1 LHYLPTFDE
10 KPVPPWTREDF
21 QGGFGKRK
29 PTHAGAPHHL
39 SQADF
44 WGFSS
49 RVAARSMKM
58 FVLVPIV
65 VLGCFGKVQAGYEDE
80 YDDVDDFKG
89 DF

>member
-1 LHYLPTFDE
+1 MKSPSPLDKGGLS
-10 KPVPPWTREDF
+10 
-21 QGGFGKRK
+21 GGFGKRK

-39 SQADF
+39 SQGDF

-49 RVAARSMKM
+49 RVAARSMRM